1 MTDLSVVE
9 RLISGMVFDLLQST
23 VVASEFPLMEA
34 GLDSVSSTELTNA
47 LVSRLET
54 ELPSTL
60 LFDHPNIASVAQ
72 FVASTLPPPDAS
84 ELEVKSDAI
93 VKVELSRTPI
103 ERGAERPE
111 SSLDSRFAILLPG
124 SYSSSSALA
133 QLAVCGLVANSTIPI
148 ARTMAVNTANT
159 AAMYG
164 AFAIRGAFRSNAGA
178 FGISFAEAKVMDP
191 QSSLILE
198 SAYTT
203 LHVPNDCRAALSN
216 TPVGFFLGVG
226 GSSAFAPGT
235 TAGKKRTSA
244 PSVYEGTA
252 HALSVLSGRVSYTLG
267 LTGPC
272 FSVDTA
278 CSSSLVAAHAGA
290 SALLQ
295 SECPRAVMTGAGL
308 LSTAVTVKFSAAGML
323 SALGRC
329 HTMDRRGDGYCRGE
343 GCGSFSLTSDVGTVY
358 LVSAVQQDGP
368 SASLTAPNGTSQ

>member
-9 RLISGMVFDLLQST
+9 QLISGMVFDLLQST

-133 QLAVCGLVANSTIPI
+133 QLALCGLVANSTIPI

-216 TPVGFFLGVG
+216 TPVGFFLGVLG
-226 GSSAFAPGT
+226 WAQGI
-235 TAGKKRTSA
+235 TAGKERTSA

-290 SALLQ
+290 RTLLQ
-295 SECPRAVMTGAGL
+295 SECPRAVMTGVGL
-308 LSTAVTVKFSAAGML
+308 LSTAVTVKFTAAGML

-343 GCGSFSLTSDVGTVY
+343 GCGSFSLTSDVGTIRIQGT
-358 LVSAVQQDGP
+358 AVQQDGP